1 MGWEGPCVISGGMIF
16 VKHATDRVVG
26 NPLKVEDLEFI
37 CDREMIETT
46 PIVICQG
53 QKEMASSPLVYL
65 WELSKIIFFF

>member
-1 MGWEGPCVISGGMIF
+1 

-65 WELSKIIFFF
+65 